1 MRQLFVPPTDF
12 DQTKHIRH
20 HPWCVDEAAP
30 SGLGVATP
38 QAMNSRRND
47 HRKRDH
53 DEKVAL
59 FQDFSRK
66 IGQKKVR
73 GVTIA
78 DL

>member
-1 MRQLFVPPTDF
+1 
-12 DQTKHIRH
+12 
-20 HPWCVDEAAP
+20 VDEAAP

>member
-1 MRQLFVPPTDF
+1 
-12 DQTKHIRH
+12 
-20 HPWCVDEAAP
+20 VDEVAP

-38 QAMNSRRND
+38 QAMNSRRNND

-66 IGQKKVR
+66 IGQNQKSAIVSAQR
-73 GVTIA
+73 NGLIVH
-78 DL
+78 